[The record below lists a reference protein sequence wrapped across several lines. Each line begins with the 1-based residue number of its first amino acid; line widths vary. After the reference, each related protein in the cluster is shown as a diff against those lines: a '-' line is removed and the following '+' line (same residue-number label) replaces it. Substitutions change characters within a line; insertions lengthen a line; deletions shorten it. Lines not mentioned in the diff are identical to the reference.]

1 MWDTLWHGLQA
12 HAAYPVLAAVAGAI
26 GGALH
31 ASTDTGSPLTHWL
44 QAAAYAVF
52 AAVAGVL
59 GYVMRMMDA
68 GSPVK
73 FWRSV
78 VEGSSA
84 GFVGLLAMWLCQAV
98 HVGPEWTAVTVGV
111 SGWMGA
117 RASIQ
122 MLQRAVWKK
131 LGLNG
136 SQDHG
141 ADDATT

>member
-1 MWDTLWHGLQA
+1 MIDPQGELWH
-12 HAAYPVLAAVAGAI
+12 
-26 GGALH
+26 
-31 ASTDTGSPLTHWL
+31 SL
-44 QAAAYAVF
+44 QAAAYALF
-52 AAVAGVL
+52 AGVAGVL

-68 GSPVK
+68 GTPVQ

-122 MLQRAVWKK
+122 MLQRAVWRKF
-131 LGLNG
+131 GLNR
-136 SQDHG
+136 SQDNG
-141 ADDATT
+141 TDDATS